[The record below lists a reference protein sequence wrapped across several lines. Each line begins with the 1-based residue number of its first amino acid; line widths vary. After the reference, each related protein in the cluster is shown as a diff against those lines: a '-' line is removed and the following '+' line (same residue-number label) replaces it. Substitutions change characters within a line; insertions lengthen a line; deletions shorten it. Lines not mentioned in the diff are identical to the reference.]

1 MRRCLPKPVLVV
13 LAFLVV
19 TPVSLWAQGQII
31 GEVHVNRGELPGPVL
46 VELQFRG
53 APVTSVYTD
62 TQGKFG
68 FGPLDSNMYH
78 VVIRDE
84 RFYPVD
90 EQAFLDVSISATL
103 MVQIH
108 LTMKPSEGKDG
119 PVGRSPGSNPNL
131 VDAKDYRRNVP
142 KAALKEFDK
151 GVEADRKGDTQEAI
165 RHYQKSLGI
174 ASDFY
179 PAHNNLGSVYSRMAN
194 FPAARDQFEEAVKL
208 NGSDAEARLNL
219 ANVFLITRDYPAA
232 MNNVQEGLRRAP
244 QSPFGYFLLGSIYKQ
259 TGKLPEAEHA
269 LRQAL
274 DLDPAMSRVRLE
286 LVNIYLTQGK
296 KSEASQELRAFLEQS
311 PEDPLAPK
319 ARDLLKKLETS
330 PK

>member
-1 MRRCLPKPVLVV
+1 MRCPLPKPCLFV

-19 TPVSLWAQGQII
+19 FPVCLWAQGQII
-31 GEVHVNRGELPGPVL
+31 GEVHVNQGELPGPVL

-84 RFYPVD
+84 RFYPLD

-108 LTMKPSEGKDG
+108 LTIKPPDKKSAPEN
-119 PVGRSPGSNPNL
+119 RSPGSNPNL

-142 KAALKEFDK
+142 KGALKEFDK
-151 GVEADRKGDTQEAI
+151 GVDADRKGDQKGAI
-165 RHYQKSLGI
+165 RHYQKSLTI
-174 ASDFY
+174 APDFY
-179 PAHNNLGSVYSRMAN
+179 PAHNNLGSLYLRTSN
-194 FPAARDQFEEAVKL
+194 LPAAQQQFEEAIKL

-219 ANVFLITRDYPAA
+219 GNVFLMTRNYEAA
-232 MNNVQEGLRRAP
+232 LDNVQEGLRRSP

-269 LRQAL
+269 LREAL
-274 DLDPAMSRVRLE
+274 AQDPSMSRVRLE

-296 KSEASQELRAFLEQS
+296 KTNASQELRAFLEQA
-311 PEDPLAPK
+311 PQDPLAPK
-319 ARDLLKKLETS
+319 ARDLLKKLEAK
-330 PK
+330 PN

>member
-1 MRRCLPKPVLVV
+1 MRRSLPKPLLAV
-13 LAFLVV
+13 LAFLVA
-19 TPVSLWAQGQII
+19 TPVSLWSQGQII
-31 GEVHVNRGELPGPVL
+31 GEVHVNQGDLPGPVL

-53 APVTSVYTD
+53 APITSVYTD
-62 TQGKFG
+62 THGKFG

-90 EQAFLDVSISATL
+90 EQAFLDLSISATL

-108 LTMKPSEGKDG
+108 LTMKAPEKKDA
-119 PVGRSPGSNPNL
+119 PVNRGPGSNPNL

-151 GVEADRKGDTQEAI
+151 AVEADRKGNMEEAI
-165 RHYQKSLGI
+165 RHYQRSLAI

-179 PAHNNLGSVYSRMAN
+179 PAHNNLGSVYSRTAN
-194 FPAARDQFEEAVKL
+194 FPAAQAQFEEAIKL

-219 ANVFLITRDYPAA
+219 GNVFLMTRNYDAA
-232 MNNVQEGLRRAP
+232 LDNVQEGLRRAP

-269 LRQAL
+269 LREAL

-296 KSEASQELRAFLEQS
+296 KTNASQELRAFLEQS
-311 PEDPLAPK
+311 PQDPLAPK
-319 ARDLLKKLETS
+319 ARDLLKKLETN
-330 PK
+330 PN